1 MADRRDPFPTEEGR
15 LALLLMAP
23 AAFVVLGLAI
33 YPIVDV
39 LWLSLHRKML
49 IFDISGFVGL
59 ENYARLLG
67 DARFWNSFF
76 NTFYFTAVS
85 VSIELLL
92 GLLIALALHRAFP
105 GRGMMRAVVLI
116 PWAVPTVVSAKMW
129 QWIYNPDFGVLN
141 YLLRECGVISANV
154 NWLGHKYFAIH
165 GVVLA
170 DVWKTTPFMALL
182 LLAGLQVIP
191 QDLYKAAMVDGA
203 GAWRRF
209 RHITLPLLR
218 PAILI
223 ALLFRTLDAFRMFDT
238 VYVLTGGGPGD
249 KTETLSVYA
258 YKLMFQTLQFG
269 YGSAV
274 SVITFAC
281 VLLISVLYIRLL
293 GGHMRLGT

>member
-1 MADRRDPFPTEEGR
+1 MINLRNAFPAREGG
-15 LALLLMAP
+15 LAVLLMAP
-23 AAFVVLGLAI
+23 AGVVVLSLAI
-33 YPIVDV
+33 YPIVNV

-49 IFDISGFVGL
+49 IFDISAFVGL
-59 ENYARLLG
+59 GNYAHLLE
-67 DARFWNSFF
+67 DPRFWNSLF
-76 NTFYFTAVS
+76 NTFYFTVVS
-85 VSIELLL
+85 VSLELFF
-92 GLLIALALHRAFP
+92 GLLIALALHGAFA

-129 QWIYNPDFGVLN
+129 QWIYNPDFGVMN

-154 NWLGHKYFAIH
+154 NWLGHKYIAIH
-165 GVVLA
+165 AVILA
-170 DVWKTTPFMALL
+170 DVWKTTPFMVLL

-191 QDLYKAAMVDGA
+191 QDLYKAAVVDGA

-209 RHITLPLLR
+209 WHITLPLLR

-238 VYVLTGGGPGD
+238 VYVLTGGGPGNT
-249 KTETLSVYA
+249 TETLSVYA

-269 YGSAV
+269 YGSTV
-274 SVITFAC
+274 SVVTFIC
-281 VLLISVLYIRLL
+281 VMVISVLYIRLL